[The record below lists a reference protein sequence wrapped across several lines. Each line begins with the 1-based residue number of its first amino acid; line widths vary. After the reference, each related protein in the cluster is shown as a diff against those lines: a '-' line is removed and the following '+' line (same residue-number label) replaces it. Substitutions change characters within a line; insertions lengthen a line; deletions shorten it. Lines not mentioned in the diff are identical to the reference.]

1 MKALTLKQRR
11 LFSGAEA
18 DCSDGPFGSFEFGFD
33 YTGKGVWSVVM
44 AVCSIESLV
53 VEQVVS
59 QFRPALFP
67 STGPPDETEYG
78 GGVGEDASLF
88 VSGLVNPVD
97 LDFGNQSIDGTG
109 KSAPAVVAFD
119 GRFANVRFPEHI
131 GDQRFCNLHG
141 LLCVESVE
149 YVDEPFGI
157 HGVA

>member
-11 LFSGAEA
+11 LFAGAEA
-18 DCSDGPFGSFEFGFD
+18 DCSNGPFGSFEFGLD
-33 YTGKGVWSVVM
+33 HTGEGVGSVVM

-97 LDFGNQSIDGTG
+97 LDFGDQSIDGTS
-109 KSAPAVVAFD
+109 KSASTVVAFD
-119 GRFANVRFPEHI
+119 SRFTNVRIPEHV
-131 GDQRFCNLHG
+131 GDQRFCNFHG
-141 LLCVESVE
+141 LLCVECVE

-157 HGVA
+157 HGVT

>member
-1 MKALTLKQRR
+1 MKALTLKQWR
-11 LFSGAEA
+11 LFAGAEA
-18 DCSDGPFGSFEFGFD
+18 DSSDGPFGSFEFGFD
-33 YTGKGVWSVVM
+33 HTGEGVGSIVM

-67 STGPPDETEYG
+67 SPGPPDETEYG

-119 GRFANVRFPEHI
+119 GCFANVRIPEHV
-131 GDQRFCNLHG
+131 GDQRLSYLHG
-141 LLCVESVE
+141 LLCVERVE

-157 HGVA
+157 YGVA